1 MKLWQVAYV
10 IAVLSGLF
18 VGVVTSPYL
27 AVVFIWG
34 FIIIGEFLH
43 YWAESRKFEEEV
55 EEKVEEAEE
64 RAEATP

>member
-10 IAVLSGLF
+10 IAVLLGLL

-27 AVVFIWG
+27 AVVFIWA
-34 FIIIGEFLH
+34 FIIIGESLH
-43 YWAESRKFEEEV
+43 YWAESRGFEEEV